1 MKKMV
6 VVSLHIGYWLLY
18 LFLLFIIILL
28 LQIGTKLRTQPLFF
42 DFRFKVFFACF
53 ALLPAVLGFYTFY
66 SLLFDKFLIRRNIFL
81 LFVFGILASG
91 LIGLF
96 SGIVISILHYY
107 GIGLAVFG
115 SNIYVTITILMVI
128 AIIAM
133 LNGGMGLLTKGFI
146 RWYAELKWKEELMR
160 KNFEMELALIKSQ
173 ISPHFLFN
181 TLNNIDVLI
190 TKNAEKASLY
200 LNKLSDIMRFMLYE
214 TRNEKIPIAN
224 ELAYLE
230 KYIDLQKIR
239 TANPNYVEFKI
250 IGDTENVT
258 ISPMILLPFIENAF
272 KHADNKKNENSI
284 SIEVAIEK
292 KQIIFECKNR
302 YSKSEVEQEFGG
314 LGNELIKRRL
324 ELLYPLNHVLLIG
337 KNDDIYSVNL
347 AINIHEN

>member
-1 MKKMV
+1 MKKSV

-18 LFLLFIIILL
+18 LFLLSIIILL
-28 LQIGTKLRTQPLFF
+28 LQIGTRLKTQPLMF
-42 DFRFKVFFACF
+42 DYRFEIFFACF

-81 LFVFGILASG
+81 LFVTGILGSG

-96 SGIVISILHYY
+96 SSTIISILHYY
-107 GIGLAVFG
+107 GIGPGVFG
-115 SNIYVTITILMVI
+115 ENIYAVIFILIVI
-128 AIIAM
+128 SIIAM
-133 LNGGMGLLTKGFI
+133 LNGGMGLLTRGFI
-146 RWYAELKWKEELMR
+146 RWYAELKWKEELTR

-214 TRNEKIPIAN
+214 TKNEKIPLGN
-224 ELAYLE
+224 ELAYIE

-239 TANPNYVEFKI
+239 TANPNFVDVRI
-250 IGDTENVT
+250 IGNTEQIQ

-272 KHADNKKNENSI
+272 KHADNRKNENVI
-284 SIEVAIEK
+284 RIEIVINEK
-292 KQIIFECKNR
+292 QMIFEFENK
-302 YSKSEVEQEFGG
+302 YSKSETEHEFGG

-324 ELLYPLNHVLLIG
+324 ELLYPQNHALLIS
-337 KNDDIYSVNL
+337 KNADIYTVKL

>member
-6 VVSLHIGYWLLY
+6 VISLHVGYWLLY
-18 LFLLFIIILL
+18 LFLLFIILLL
-28 LQIGTKLRTQPLFF
+28 LQIGTRLKTQPLFF
-42 DFRFKVFFACF
+42 DYRFEAFFACF
-53 ALLPAVLGFYTFY
+53 ALLPAILGFYTFY
-66 SLLFDKFLIRRNIFL
+66 NLLFDKFLIRRNIFL
-81 LFVFGILASG
+81 LFVFGFLASG
-91 LIGLF
+91 LIALF
-96 SGIVISILHYY
+96 SGTAITILHYY
-107 GIGLAVFG
+107 GIGPGVFG
-115 SNIYVTITILMVI
+115 ENIYAVITILIVI
-128 AIIAM
+128 AIITL
-133 LNGGMGLLTKGFI
+133 LNGGMGLLTRGFI

-214 TRNEKIPIAN
+214 TKNEKIPLRN
-224 ELAYLE
+224 ELAYIE

-239 TANPNYVEFKI
+239 TANPNYVDFEVR
-250 IGDTENVT
+250 GDTDHVR

-272 KHADNKKNENSI
+272 KHADHRKNENVI
-284 SIEVAIEK
+284 RIEVSINK
-292 KQIIFECKNR
+292 KQLIFECENK
-302 YSKSEVEQEFGG
+302 YSKSELEQEFGG

-324 ELLYPLNHVLLIG
+324 ELLYPSNHVLLIS
-337 KNDDIYSVNL
+337 KNADIYSVKL